1 MGIINGL
8 PHVCLDL
15 DIDEDYDKREKQRE
29 VCGEQGNVRSRRHC
43 SCKTGNV
50 AQKTQQTAV
59 SSEKSFALT
68 M

>member
-15 DIDEDYDKREKQRE
+15 DIDEDDDKREKQRE

-43 SCKTGNV
+43 SWPSPLSAEMPKQD
-50 AQKTQQTAV
+50 A
-59 SSEKSFALT
+59 
-68 M
+68 